1 MFAELIDDMLGWPT
15 SAIDTE
21 LRQLELARR
30 ALEARFAAAV
40 TAAESRQAG
49 EADGHRSINS
59 YLRATTNQPAVQA
72 QVARA
77 RFARAYPAAGDA
89 LIAGHIGLAQIDTLA
104 RLAGHPRV
112 GALVDTDLIAAFLEL
127 AEHTPFHDFKQ
138 TIDQWINLAD
148 QDGAFRDLLDD
159 IARRTASIHNIDGT
173 VHVHVAGGDALTTE
187 RLKLIFDRFCEAEY
201 QRDLTARRE
210 EFGADADQ
218 HPLPRHDWQRR
229 YDAFV
234 AIFDTAN
241 THLDTP
247 GHPVDATVNV
257 LIDQT
262 TLHHALTQAG
272 VMLPNGDT
280 FDPTDLDQ
288 LAAAQRE
295 ALLVELCDPHHMLDR
310 HCETASGQPIHPA
323 LVARALLGGH
333 IRTVLVNTHREIVE
347 VSSAKRLFTG
357 AWAVA
362 AHLTRPHCEH
372 PGCQLPGHLCDTDHR
387 LPWSAGGPTN
397 QPNSAILCNTH
408 NRLKHSKRWQTIR
421 THTHQ
426 LITIRP
432 DGTLI
437 LPAGQRPPPLDT
449 A

>member
-1 MFAELIDDMLGWPT
+1 MFEGAVDEMLAWPVT
-15 SAIDTE
+15 AIDAR

-30 ALEARFAAAV
+30 ALEAEYAATV

-49 EADGHRSINS
+49 DADGHRSTNA
-59 YLRATTNQPAVQA
+59 YLRATTNQPGVRV

-77 RFARAYPAAGDA
+77 RFCRAYPAAGDA
-89 LIAGHIGLAQIDTLA
+89 LWAGRVGVAQIDTLA
-104 RLAGHPRV
+104 RRLAGHPRV
-112 GALVDTDLIAAFLEL
+112 GVLVSAELVAMFLDHAEQFSYREFTMLVDR
-127 AEHTPFHDFKQ
+127 
-138 TIDQWINLAD
+138 WINLAD

-159 IARRTASIHNIDGT
+159 IARRTASIHNVDGT

-241 THLDTP
+241 THLDAP

-262 TLHHALTQAG
+262 TLHDAFAQAG
-272 VMLPNGDT
+272 VMLPSGDT

-288 LAAAQRE
+288 LAEAQRE
-295 ALLVELCDPHHMLDR
+295 ALLVELCDPHHML
-310 HCETASGQPIHPA
+310 
-323 LVARALLGGH
+323 
-333 IRTVLVNTHREIVE
+333 
-347 VSSAKRLFTG
+347 
-357 AWAVA
+357 
-362 AHLTRPHCEH
+362 
-372 PGCQLPGHLCDTDHR
+372 DTDHR

-408 NRLKHSKRWQTIR
+408 NRWKHTRRWR
-421 THTHQ
+421 TLRGRNHQ

-437 LPAGQRPPPLDT
+437 LPAGQRPPPLD
-449 A
+449 APPAG